1 MIVML
6 RSGWSYV
13 HNTCKTWSL
22 NPATIHISGRP
33 FWIDSLQL
41 TFQPVWRR
49 NSWREQCWGGQAQP
63 RNLIG
68 KLGQGEPITWSRQT
82 KDPLQELG
90 CLPQWLPS
98 PLSLGCQVPVEVDY
112 LLTQIDNPPNPLII
126 LFTSQSREVN
136 NWRVLT
142 LFNGSLVISTHL
154 KNTIRD
160 VGNTALK
167 TDYTV
172 YTVYTI

>member
-82 KDPLQELG
+82 KDLVKVDQGPSSRTWSSASMASLTIVTG
-90 CLPQWLPS
+90 VSSPCRSWLPANTDWQPTQPFDHIVHLTIAWS
-98 PLSLGCQVPVEVDY
+98 KHLKSANSFKRISC
-112 LLTQIDNPPNPLII
+112 LLTHKCWFSFI
-126 LFTSQSREVN
+126 
-136 NWRVLT
+136 
-142 LFNGSLVISTHL
+142 
-154 KNTIRD
+154 
-160 VGNTALK
+160 
-167 TDYTV
+167 
-172 YTVYTI
+172 

>member
-82 KDPLQELG
+82 KDLVKVDQGPSSRTWSSAWINAWGKPL
-90 CLPQWLPS
+90 QWLPS
-98 PLSLGCQVPVEVDY
+98 LLSLGCQVPVEVDY
-112 LLTQIDNPPNPLII
+112 LLTDWQPNPLII
-126 LFTSQSREVN
+126 LLAHKCRFS
-136 NWRVLT
+136 
-142 LFNGSLVISTHL
+142 FI
-154 KNTIRD
+154 
-160 VGNTALK
+160 
-167 TDYTV
+167 
-172 YTVYTI
+172 